1 MIETREKDGIFLF
14 VYLYYY
20 DFVWDMSHKRQPLV
34 TSTDDVS
41 LN

>member
-20 DFVWDMSHKRQPLV
+20 DFVSNFRR
-34 TSTDDVS
+34 VS
-41 LN
+41 I